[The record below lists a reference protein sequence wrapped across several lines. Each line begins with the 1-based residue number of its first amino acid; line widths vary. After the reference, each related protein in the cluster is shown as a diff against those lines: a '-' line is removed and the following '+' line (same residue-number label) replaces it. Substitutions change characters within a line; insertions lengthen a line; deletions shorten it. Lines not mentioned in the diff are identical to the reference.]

1 MRFIVVDGLDGS
13 GKDTQA
19 KLIAEKYLANGES
32 VIIRSHPSE
41 DNPYGIMAKKALL
54 GQGKLDHIMASVYYA
69 LDVIRS
75 VRVYKESADNII
87 MVRYLMGVA
96 YLPMPLASLLY
107 KFFITV
113 LPTSEYMFFLDV
125 EPSVLMERLSLRSEK
140 EMFENPK
147 DLTKV
152 RKKALRLTQGW
163 HIIEN
168 GQSLEDSQKKIVEIL
183 DDLDKKYQSPQKKI

>member
-1 MRFIVVDGLDGS
+1 MRFIVIDGLDGS

-19 KLIAEKYLANGES
+19 KLIAEKYLANDES

-54 GQGKLDHIMASVYYA
+54 GTGKINHIMASVYYA

-75 VRVYKESADNII
+75 VRIYKDSADTVI

-96 YLPMPLASLLY
+96 YLPMPIASLLY

-113 LPTSEYMFFLDV
+113 LPSSEYMFFLDV
-125 EPSVLMERLSLRSEK
+125 EPEVLMKRLSNRNET
-140 EMFENPK
+140 EMFENQK
-147 DLTKV
+147 DLMKV
-152 RKKALRLTQGW
+152 RKKALKLSEGW
-163 HIIEN
+163 HIIKNE
-168 GQSLEDSQKKIVEIL
+168 QSIEDSQKRIAEIL
-183 DDLDKKYQSPQKKI
+183 DELDKENNIQ

>member
-1 MRFIVVDGLDGS
+1 MRFIVIDGLDGS

-19 KLIAEKYLANGES
+19 KLIAEKYLAKNES

-54 GQGKLDHIMASVYYA
+54 GKGKLDHIMASVYYA

-75 VRVYKESADNII
+75 VRIYKESADTVI

-96 YLPMPLASLLY
+96 YLPMPIASLLY

-113 LPTSEYMFFLDV
+113 LPSSEYMFFLDV
-125 EPSVLMERLSLRSEK
+125 EPEVLMKRLSTRNET
-140 EMFENPK
+140 EMFENPQ
-147 DLTKV
+147 DLMKV
-152 RKKALRLTQGW
+152 RKKALKLSEGW
-163 HIIEN
+163 HIIKN
-168 GQSLEDSQKKIVEIL
+168 GQSIENSQKKIAKIL
-183 DDLDKKYQSPQKKI
+183 DELDKKIQ